1 MEYLDKIN
9 SPEDLKKL
17 DKSRLSMLCDDI
29 RTFLIENISR
39 TGGHLGSNL
48 GIVELATALHY
59 IFDSPNDKIIWD
71 VGHQSYTHKILTG
84 RKDKFETLRQFGGI
98 SGFPKIGES
107 EHDIFGTG
115 HSSTSLSAAIG
126 ISQSNILRGV
136 SDYAIAVIGDG
147 SFTGGLVYEAM
158 NNAKNCK
165 NLIVI
170 LNDNG
175 MSISKNVG
183 AMADYLAGIRT
194 AKKYFTLK
202 RGTKNII
209 GALPIAGKPTVR
221 FLRHIKKIV
230 RRSLYHSTFFEEM
243 GFDFLGPVDG
253 HDVGKLLSVLH
264 EAKTRERPVFIHIHT
279 QKGKGYDKAE
289 QSDSKYHSVG
299 KFDIKN
305 GVCGHNGNGNGNGDE
320 VLSFS
325 LNFGKK
331 ICEVAKLN
339 DKICAITAA
348 MTEGTGL
355 ERFKHKYPERFF
367 DVGIAESH
375 AAVFA
380 AGLAAAGFL
389 PIVAV
394 YSSFMQR
401 AYDNILHDIAL
412 QNLRVIFCVD
422 RAGLCGEDGATHHG
436 IFDTAFLNHIP
447 NTVVYS
453 PASYEEFNQTF
464 DFCTVNESGS
474 KPPIFIR
481 YPKGAEN
488 QQFAEKIS
496 ALENSA
502 NYESSLE
509 YLYKKEKDA
518 KILIVSYGQI
528 SRIALEVCEKFGK
541 WAEFIKLN
549 QIKPIDY
556 ILPKIASSSATHV
569 VFIEEGIETGGISQ
583 NIAAKLYGKNVKIYA
598 INTFIEHG
606 SDDDLTELCGFNAEE
621 IYNELHNKIQ
631 KYRGDT
637 K

>member
-1 MEYLDKIN
+1 MDSTGSIKQSKNLKYLDKIN

-17 DKSRLSMLCDDI
+17 DKGSLSLLCGDI
-29 RTFLIENISR
+29 RMFLIENISR

-48 GIVELATALHY
+48 GIVELTTALHY
-59 IFDSPNDKIIWD
+59 IFNSPSDKIIWD
-71 VGHQSYTHKILTG
+71 VGHQSYAHKILTG
-84 RKDKFETLRQFGGI
+84 RKDKFETLRRLGGI

-126 ISQSNILRGV
+126 ISQANILQG
-136 SDYAIAVIGDG
+136 STDYAIAVIGDG

-158 NNAKNCK
+158 NNAKGCK

-194 AKKYFTLK
+194 AKKYYTLK
-202 RGTKNII
+202 RGAKNMISAI
-209 GALPIAGKPTVR
+209 PLAGKPAVR
-221 FLRHIKKIV
+221 FLRNAKKIV

-253 HDVGKLLSVLH
+253 HDIAKLLSVLN
-264 EAKTRERPVFIHIHT
+264 EAKNRERPVFIHINT
-279 QKGKGYDKAE
+279 QKGKGYAKAE
-289 QSDSKYHSVG
+289 QSDSKYHSVD
-299 KFDIKN
+299 KFDIKA
-305 GVCGHNGNGNGNGDE
+305 GVRRDKGDE
-320 VLSFS
+320 TSSFS
-325 LNFGKK
+325 LNFGAR
-331 ICEVAKLN
+331 ICEAAKRN
-339 DKICAITAA
+339 DRVCAITAA

-355 ERFKHKYPERFF
+355 EEFKRKYPERFF

-380 AGLAAAGFL
+380 AGLAAGGYL

-422 RAGLCGEDGATHHG
+422 RAGLCGKDGATHHG

-447 NTVVYS
+447 NTVIYS
-453 PASYEEFNQTF
+453 PASYAEFDFTF
-464 DFCTVNESGS
+464 DFCISDKAHRKSPV
-474 KPPIFIR
+474 FIR
-481 YPKGAEN
+481 YPKGTEN
-488 QQFAEKIS
+488 PQFAGKLSRLSHTCEV
-496 ALENSA
+496 
-502 NYESSLE
+502 SLE
-509 YLYKKEKDA
+509 YLYKKSQGA

-528 SRIALEVCEKFGK
+528 SKVALEVCERLGGE
-541 WAEFIKLN
+541 AEFLKLN
-549 QIKPIDY
+549 QIKPVDY
-556 ILPKIASSSATHV
+556 ILPKIRASSASHV
-569 VFIEEGIETGGISQ
+569 IFIEEGIETGGISQ
-583 NIAAKLYGKNVKIYA
+583 NIAAKLYGKHIKIYA
-598 INTFIEHG
+598 IDTFVTHG
-606 SDDDLTELCGFNAEE
+606 SDKELAELCGFNAEE
-621 IYNELHNKIQ
+621 IYNDIQ
-631 KYRGDT
+631 KYCGYT
-637 K
+637 